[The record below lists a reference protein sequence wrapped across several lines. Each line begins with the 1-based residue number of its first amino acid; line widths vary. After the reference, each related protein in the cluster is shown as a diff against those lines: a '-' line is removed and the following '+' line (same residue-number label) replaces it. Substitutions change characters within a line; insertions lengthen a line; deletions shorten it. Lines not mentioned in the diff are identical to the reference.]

1 MLNVPLAFSRGEPS
15 CECSPSAC
23 RYKAMALLIFNGV
36 SLHVIMMGST
46 FMFINGVISSTALV
60 LLQFVNVGLVL
71 LIPWLGE
78 KWRGG
83 VLARP
88 VLT

>member
-1 MLNVPLAFSRGEPS
+1 MLNVPLALSRSEPARQR
-15 CECSPSAC
+15 SPSAC
-23 RYKAMALLIFNGV
+23 RYKAMALLIYNGV
-36 SLHVIMMGST
+36 SLRVIMMGST
-46 FMFINGVISSTALV
+46 FMFIHGVISSTAL
-60 LLQFVNVGLVL
+60 LMQFVNVRLAL
-71 LIPWLGE
+71 LIPWPGE